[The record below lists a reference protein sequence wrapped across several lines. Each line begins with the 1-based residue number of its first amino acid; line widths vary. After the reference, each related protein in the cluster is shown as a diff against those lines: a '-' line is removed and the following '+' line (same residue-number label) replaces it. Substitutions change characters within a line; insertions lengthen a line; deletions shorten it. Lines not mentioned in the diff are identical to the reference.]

1 LKHAEK
7 RVIYPIIISEEVIMS
22 GEVRERIKETV
33 SKTCERQEQTR
44 KKKTTKK
51 KEVSGDSEQ
60 LKPQAAI

>member
-7 RVIYPIIISEEVIMS
+7 RFIYTIIISEVITP
-22 GEVRERIKETV
+22 GEVRERIKETA

-51 KEVSGDSEQ
+51 KEGSGDSEQ